1 MSDLTTIARPYAKAA
16 FDFALEKDQLDQWGG
31 QMLSFAAEVAKNEQM
46 NELLTGSVSAD
57 KMAEIFVAVCGEQVD
72 AHGQNLL
79 KVMAENGRLAALPDV
94 CTEFFTLKKEHEK
107 EIDVEVISA
116 TELSDEQLA
125 NIGSKLEKRL
135 ERKVKLNCSVDETL
149 LGGGVIIR
157 AGDLVIDDSAR
168 GRLNRLS
175 DALQS

>member
-16 FDFALEKDQLDQWGG
+16 FDFAVEKGALGQWG

-46 NELLTGSVSAD
+46 HELLTGSVSAD
-57 KMAEIFVAVCGEQVD
+57 KLAEVFVAVCGDQVD

-79 KVMAENGRLAALPDV
+79 KVMAQNGRLAALPDV
-94 CTEFFTLKKEHEK
+94 CEQFFALKKEHEK
-107 EIDVEVISA
+107 EVDVEVISA
-116 TELSDEQLA
+116 SDLSDEQLA
-125 NIGSKLEKRL
+125 GISSKLEQRL
-135 ERKVKLNCSVDETL
+135 ERKVKLNCSVDEAL
-149 LGGGVIIR
+149 LGGVIIR

>member
-16 FDFALEKDQLDQWGG
+16 FDFAVDKGQLDQWG

-46 NELLTGSVSAD
+46 NELLTSSFSAE
-57 KMAEIFVAVCGEQVD
+57 KMAEIFVAVCGDQVD
-72 AHGQNLL
+72 ANGQNLL
-79 KVMAENGRLAALPDV
+79 KVMAENGRLTALPDV
-94 CTEFFTLKKEHEK
+94 CEQFFILKKEHEK
-107 EIDVEVISA
+107 EVDVEVISA
-116 TELSDEQLA
+116 SELSDEQLA
-125 NIGSKLEKRL
+125 NIGSKLEARL

-149 LGGGVIIR
+149 LGGVIIR

>member
-16 FDFALEKDQLDQWGG
+16 FDFAVEKDQLDQWG

-46 NELLTGSVSAD
+46 SELLTSSFSAE
-57 KMAEIFVAVCGEQVD
+57 KMAEIFVAVCGDQVD
-72 AHGQNLL
+72 ANGQNLL
-79 KVMAENGRLAALPDV
+79 KVMAENGRLTALPDV
-94 CTEFFTLKKEHEK
+94 CEQFFILKKEHEK
-107 EIDVEVISA
+107 EIDVEVISSS
-116 TELSDEQLA
+116 ELSDEQLA
-125 NIGSKLEKRL
+125 NIGSKLEARL

-149 LGGGVIIR
+149 LGGVIIR

>member
-16 FDFALEKDQLDQWGG
+16 FDFAVEQGQLDQWG
-31 QMLSFAAEVAKNEQM
+31 QMLSFAAQVANNEQM
-46 NELLTGSVSAD
+46 QELLTGSISAD
-57 KMAEIFVAVCGEQVD
+57 KLAEVFVAVCSDQVD
-72 AHGQNLL
+72 VHGQNLL
-79 KVMAENGRLAALPDV
+79 KVMAENGRLVALPDV
-94 CTEFFTLKKEHEK
+94 CKQYFALKQEHEK

-116 TELSDEQLA
+116 ADLSAEQLA
-125 NIGSKLEKRL
+125 NISSKLEQRL

-149 LGGGVIIR
+149 LGGVIIR

>member
-16 FDFALEKDQLDQWGG
+16 FDFAVEKDQLDQWG

-46 NELLTGSVSAD
+46 SELLTSSFSAE
-57 KMAEIFVAVCGEQVD
+57 KMAEIFVAVCGDQVD
-72 AHGQNLL
+72 ANGQNLL
-79 KVMAENGRLAALPDV
+79 KVMAENGRLTALPDV
-94 CTEFFTLKKEHEK
+94 CEQFFILKKEHEK
-107 EIDVEVISA
+107 EVDVEVISA
-116 TELSDEQLA
+116 SELSNEQLA
-125 NIGSKLEKRL
+125 NIGSKLEARL

-149 LGGGVIIR
+149 LGGVIIR

>member
-16 FDFALEKDQLDQWGG
+16 FDFAVDKDQLDQWG
-31 QMLSFAAEVAKNEQM
+31 QMLSFASEVAKNEQM
-46 NELLTGSVSAD
+46 KELLTGSVSAE
-57 KMAEIFVAVCGEQVD
+57 KMADIFVAVCGEQVD
-72 AHGQNLL
+72 AHGQNLI
-79 KVMAENGRLAALPDV
+79 KVMAENGRLKALPDV
-94 CTEFFTLKKEHEK
+94 CEQFFVLKQEHEK

-116 TELSDEQLA
+116 SELSDEQQA
-125 NIGSKLEKRL
+125 NISTKLEARL

-149 LGGGVIIR
+149 LGGVIIR
-157 AGDLVIDDSAR
+157 AGDLVIDNSAR